1 MSLTADQLS
10 PDAVPPAVPPD
21 AVERPAR
28 WWFRRTGN
36 SSRGRRMFDRV
47 ALQVVSVAVFLGV
60 WQVAGAHVN
69 PILLATPS
77 RVWQAFV
84 DLVRSGTLGPAFF
97 RAMEVLGL
105 GFGIAAVAGISI
117 GILMGRSSIA
127 RRLLNPYVS
136 FFQATPLIA
145 LTPLVVIW
153 TGIGF
158 TSEVVITLLLAVWS
172 VIINTSEGIRNTP
185 GTLLDMARVYRATE
199 MSVVRNVAVP
209 HALPYIFAGLR
220 IALAKGLI
228 GVIIG
233 EMDISLKGLGG
244 LIQDS
249 GDAFQTAPLLAA
261 IISSSLVGV
270 IGTVILEVLRRK
282 VAPWASAP
290 DVHTKL

>member
-1 MSLTADQLS
+1 MSVTADHVS
-10 PDAVPPAVPPD
+10 HGSTSTPVGAA
-21 AVERPAR
+21 AGGPAR
-28 WWFRRTGN
+28 ARFRRSAN
-36 SSRGRRMFDRV
+36 PSRVRRIFDRV
-47 ALQVVSVAVFLGV
+47 ALQVLSVAIFLGI
-60 WQVAGAHVN
+60 WQIAGSHVN
-69 PILLATPS
+69 PILLATPT
-77 RVWQAFV
+77 RVWHAFV
-84 DLVRSGTLGPAFF
+84 DLSQSGTLGPAFV
-97 RAMEVLGL
+97 RAMEVLGT
-105 GFGIAAVAGISI
+105 GFGIAAVLGIAL
-117 GILMGRSSIA
+117 GILMGRSSVA

-158 TSEVVITLLLAVWS
+158 ASEVLITTLLAVWS

-185 GTLLDMARVYRATE
+185 VTLLDMARIYRASE
-199 MSVVRNVAVP
+199 LSVVRNVAVP

-282 VAPWASAP
+282 VAPWSTTP
-290 DVHTKL
+290 DVNTKL